1 MATNSPHKAKVLL
14 VDDDASLLKLLA
26 IRIESKGYQVTTCES
41 GLAALQIL
49 KSHVF
54 DAVITDL
61 RMDEMDGMALHRQL
75 QSRYPALPVI
85 MMTAHGSIP
94 DAVEATKQGIFAFIT
109 KPVDKDELF
118 DSLANAIDI
127 HGVNTD
133 EAPSKSNIVTRSGA
147 MLHLLEQVKLLGPT
161 QVNVLISGASGT
173 GKELLAQ
180 AIHQH
185 SQVSNGPFVAINC
198 GAVPGELLESEL
210 FGHKKGA
217 FTGAVKDHQGLFQ
230 QAQGGTLFL
239 DEIGDMPLNLQVKL
253 LRVLQEK
260 TIRPVGFQEEI
271 PIDVRIVSATHKNL
285 PEAIKNQQFREDL
298 YYRLNVVN
306 LKLPPLCERREDI
319 SLLAQYFSAS
329 IAKRMNQNEK
339 HFANDAMHALVR
351 YDWPGNIR
359 QLQNVVEQVVALTPG
374 EVISAHLVL
383 AALDSNEKSVEPLS
397 LNDAKKEFERDYVIN
412 TLKMAGGNVA
422 EGAKLAKR
430 NRSDFY
436 KLIKK
441 HNIDVESLA

>member
-1 MATNSPHKAKVLL
+1 MTTNSPHKAKVLL

-161 QVNVLISGASGT
+161 HVNVLISGASGT

-329 IAKRMNQNEK
+329 IAERMNQNEK

-441 HNIDVESLA
+441 HNIDVDSLA

>member
-161 QVNVLISGASGT
+161 HVNVLISGASGT

-271 PIDVRIVSATHKNL
+271 PIEVRIVSATHKNL

-329 IAKRMNQNEK
+329 IAERMNQNEK

-441 HNIDVESLA
+441 HNIDVDSLA